1 MKRERE
7 QRIASSRRGLGMSSG
22 LESGVAVGA
31 SELEPGRAM
40 GASELKPN
48 SGVQTIKARA
58 GAPDRVGRAWAAE
71 AVYDDRG
78 SLGVGAGVEG
88 AGY

>member
-1 MKRERE
+1 
-7 QRIASSRRGLGMSSG
+7 
-22 LESGVAVGA
+22 VAVGA

-40 GASELKPN
+40 GASELKPK

-58 GAPDRVGRAWAAE
+58 GAPDCVRRAWAAE

-78 SLGVGAGVEG
+78 SLGAGAGVEG
-88 AGY
+88 AGC